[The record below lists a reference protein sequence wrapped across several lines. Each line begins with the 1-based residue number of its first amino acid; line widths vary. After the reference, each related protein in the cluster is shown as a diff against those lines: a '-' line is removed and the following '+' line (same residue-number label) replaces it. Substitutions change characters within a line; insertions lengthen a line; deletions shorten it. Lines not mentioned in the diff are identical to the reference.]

1 VADRHT
7 NGENTML
14 SENVILRQT
23 IDRLHNLADAHLD
36 QDVQHLIK
44 VVRVLWHQVERLER
58 VISVSG
64 DEIILKTGGASIVM
78 KKDGTIDIKGKDIA
92 VTASGRISVKA
103 GSELTLKGSKILQ
116 N

>member
-1 VADRHT
+1 
-7 NGENTML
+7 ML

-58 VISVSG
+58 VISVSA

-78 KKDGTIDIKGKDIA
+78 KKDGTIDIKGKD
-92 VTASGRISVKA
+92 VTVDASGRINFKA
-103 GSELTLKGSKILQ
+103 SGTLTMKGANIRQ